1 MTVLGLL
8 WWSSLL
14 LAAIALAWMIGLI
27 VAKLLRDARDSQ
39 RRVDRQTLSA
49 AYLAI
54 MAGVAD
60 ASTRLEPYQHRN
72 RLLAETLLEVL
83 GLVRGGERERLI
95 TTLVEAGVD
104 DRFRARL
111 SRGSRT
117 GRLAV
122 VEALS
127 AFPSDETRRALR
139 ALYGKSRN
147 AELRIA
153 TVRTLIAIG
162 DPPRAQDLLTGL
174 VGRAEEDSLLYTPVL
189 RQLAIDAPDDALS
202 AMAVPTLSV
211 AARAVLL
218 DALGGCGDY
227 RALPVLSAMAGA
239 PDTIL
244 RVAAVRALGTMG
256 HPSTTKTIAA
266 AFGDDAWDVRAEAA
280 VAASKIGAVGLLP
293 FLVAGLQDPVWWVR
307 FRAADTLGRMG
318 GTGLQ
323 ALKLAATSP
332 VEVARRSASLAL
344 AERGL
349 T

>member
-1 MTVLGLL
+1 MNVLGLL

-14 LAAIALAWMIGLI
+14 LAAIALAWMVGLI
-27 VAKLLRDARDSQ
+27 VAKILRDARDGQ
-39 RRVDRQTLSA
+39 RRADRQMLSA

-54 MAGVAD
+54 MAGTTD
-60 ASTRLEPYQHRN
+60 AATQLDPYKHRN

-83 GLVRGGERERLI
+83 GMVRGGERERLI
-95 TTLVEAGVD
+95 TTLIKAGVD
-104 DRFRARL
+104 YGFRARL
-111 SRGSRT
+111 TRGSRT

-127 AFPSDETRRALR
+127 AFPSNETRIALR
-139 ALYGKSRN
+139 GLYGTSRD

-162 DPPRAQDLLTGL
+162 DPPRAQDLLAGL
-174 VGRAEEDSLLYTPVL
+174 VGRAEEDSLLYAPVL

-211 AARAVLL
+211 AARTVLL
-218 DALGGCGDY
+218 DALGACGDY

-239 PDTIL
+239 PETIL
-244 RVAAVRALGTMG
+244 RVAAVRALGAMG
-256 HPSTTKTIAA
+256 HPGTTEIIAA
-266 AFGDDAWDVRAEAA
+266 AFGDDVWDVRAEAA
-280 VAASKIGAVGLLP
+280 VAAGKIGGTGLLAL
-293 FLVAGLQDPVWWVR
+293 LVAQLEDPVWWVR
-307 FRAADTLGRMG
+307 FRAADALGRMG
-318 GTGLQ
+318 SGGLQ
-323 ALKLAATSP
+323 ALRLAVTSP

-344 AERGL
+344 AEQGL

>member
-1 MTVLGLL
+1 MSVLGLL

-14 LAAIALAWMIGLI
+14 LAAIALAWMVGLI
-27 VAKLLRDARDSQ
+27 AAKILRDARDDQ
-39 RRVDRQTLSA
+39 RRADRQRLSA

-54 MAGVAD
+54 MGGVAD
-60 ASTRLEPYQHRN
+60 AATQLKPYQHRS

-83 GLVRGGERERLI
+83 GLIRGGERDRLI
-95 TTLVEAGVD
+95 STLIEAGVD

-111 SRGSRT
+111 TRGSRT
-117 GRLAV
+117 GRLVV

-127 AFPSDETRRALR
+127 AFPSKETRIALR
-139 ALYGKSRN
+139 SLYGTSRD

-162 DPPRAQDLLTGL
+162 DPPRAQDLLEGL

-211 AARAVLL
+211 TARAVLL
-218 DALGGCGDY
+218 DALGACGDY
-227 RALPVLSAMAGA
+227 RALPVLSSMAQA
-239 PDTIL
+239 PETLL
-244 RVAAVRALGTMG
+244 RAAAVRALGTMG
-256 HPSTTKTIAA
+256 HPTTTETIAA
-266 AFGDDAWDVRAEAA
+266 AFGDGAWDVRAEAA
-280 VAASKIGAVGLLP
+280 VAAGKIGGSELFP
-293 FLVAGLQDPVWWVR
+293 FLIAGLEDPVWWVR
-307 FRAADTLGRMG
+307 FRAADTLSRMG
-318 GTGLQ
+318 HGGLQ
-323 ALKLAATSP
+323 ALRLAANSP

-344 AERGL
+344 AEKGL